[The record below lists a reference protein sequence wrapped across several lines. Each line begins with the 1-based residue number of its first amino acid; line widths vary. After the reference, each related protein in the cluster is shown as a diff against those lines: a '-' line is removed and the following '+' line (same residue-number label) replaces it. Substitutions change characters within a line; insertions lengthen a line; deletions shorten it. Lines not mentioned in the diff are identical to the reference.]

1 MNTSNL
7 TTLSWLQ
14 LMNPKLIGE
23 EILISYSNPMRHSK
37 TSSVMDIYDQSV
49 TVLGSAYVGNEH
61 VLLVYDKYKDDIF
74 IILRDGQGI
83 LWDAYKNI

>member
-14 LMNPKLIGE
+14 LMNPKMIGE
-23 EILISYSNPMRHSK
+23 EILVSYSNLMRHSN
-37 TSSVMDIYDQSV
+37 TNSVMDIIDQSV

-61 VLLVYDKYKDDIF
+61 VLLVYDKYKDDVF
-74 IILRDGQGI
+74 IILRDGQGF
-83 LWDAYKNI
+83 LWDAYKSV